1 MTPELFIQNKAAEAI
16 KNLYGADVDAAS
28 LQVQVTKKEF
38 EGDYTLVVFPLLRIT
53 HASPEN
59 TGNAIGEWL
68 KANVSEI
75 AGYNSVKGYLN
86 ILFSP
91 LYWNELFTEIAS
103 DKEFGNLPSTGK
115 NIMVEFS
122 SPNTNKPLHL
132 GHIRNNLLGDSVSR
146 LLKACG
152 NNVMK
157 VTLVNDRGVHIC
169 KSMLAWL
176 KVGNGETP
184 QSSGKKGDHLVG
196 DCYVAF
202 NNIYK
207 QEVDELVAGGM
218 SKEEAEKEAP
228 CLKEAHDMLVK
239 WEQGDK
245 EVRDLWKKM
254 NG

>member
-132 GHIRNNLLGDSVSR
+132 GHIRNNLLGDPVSR

-169 KSMLAWL
+169 KSMLA
-176 KVGNGETP
+176 
-184 QSSGKKGDHLVG
+184 
-196 DCYVAF
+196 
-202 NNIYK
+202 
-207 QEVDELVAGGM
+207 
-218 SKEEAEKEAP
+218 
-228 CLKEAHDMLVK
+228 
-239 WEQGDK
+239 
-245 EVRDLWKKM
+245 
-254 NG
+254 

>member
-68 KANVSEI
+68 KSNVSEI

-103 DKEFGNLPSTGK
+103 DKEFGNRLPERTSWWSSLRLILTSRSTSDTSGT
-115 NIMVEFS
+115 IS
-122 SPNTNKPLHL
+122 SEIPCP
-132 GHIRNNLLGDSVSR
+132 
-146 LLKACG
+146 
-152 NNVMK
+152 
-157 VTLVNDRGVHIC
+157 
-169 KSMLAWL
+169 
-176 KVGNGETP
+176 
-184 QSSGKKGDHLVG
+184 
-196 DCYVAF
+196 DC
-202 NNIYK
+202 
-207 QEVDELVAGGM
+207 
-218 SKEEAEKEAP
+218 
-228 CLKEAHDMLVK
+228 
-239 WEQGDK
+239 
-245 EVRDLWKKM
+245 
-254 NG
+254 